1 MCPSFFRNQPTDVPE
16 SKNDQEEPKKDESN
30 KDKTEGEKE
39 NETRNDDGTGDEM
52 NDDRTDDEMNDI
64 EVTNDEQQQQQ
75 SDNRGKKRS
84 QDSTDGMCVFIYAA
98 LGSDFFLLTFLFKD
112 KVIFIFKFLSYFIFY
127 IYITFCRTGFGGD
140 SSGRLFFSGFETVG
154 WGCHSPR
161 PV

>member
-39 NETRNDDGTGDEM
+39 NEARNDDGTGDEM
-52 NDDRTDDEMNDI
+52 NDDRTDDEMNDT

-84 QDSTDGMCVFIYAA
+84 QDSTDGELQDSFHKNFPPLKTRRPSKTPPGISVSNPF
-98 LGSDFFLLTFLFKD
+98 SLLD
-112 KVIFIFKFLSYFIFY
+112 D
-127 IYITFCRTGFGGD
+127 GD
-140 SSGRLFFSGFETVG
+140 SDSPLVIDESPVESEKSGGAWDSHLGQGT
-154 WGCHSPR
+154 
-161 PV
+161 